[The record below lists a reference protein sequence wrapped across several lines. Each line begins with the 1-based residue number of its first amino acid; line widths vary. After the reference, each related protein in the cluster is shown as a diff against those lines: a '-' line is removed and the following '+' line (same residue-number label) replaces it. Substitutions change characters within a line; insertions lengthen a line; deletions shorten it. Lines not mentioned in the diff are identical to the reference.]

1 MTLLSSTLEGGL
13 VTPSKAEQG
22 RAPDRDSQVDIFI
35 ESLYYCGQYGKCLVW
50 LESAFHVAYSQYR
63 AAAAVV
69 PTRRFKSN
77 SFLLSRKIFHTIT
90 GLVVR

>member
-1 MTLLSSTLEGGL
+1 MFVGPGDSD
-13 VTPSKAEQG
+13 PAEQHTGG
-22 RAPDRDSQVDIFI
+22 RADDSQQG
-35 ESLYYCGQYGKCLVW
+35 GQYGKCLVW

-63 AAAAVV
+63 EAAAVV